1 MTEKTS
7 TVDSENPSAIHY
19 DTPSSLRASSQG
31 KRLFG
36 LLIDLVLIILILNT
50 IDSLFRQEHWDLN
63 QQARSWLD
71 LAWFYGGALLFLVF
85 RDFSQNGSPGKRMLG
100 MCLRKLSLIHI

>member
-1 MTEKTS
+1 MTEESS
-7 TVDSENPSAIHY
+7 TVDSEKPSAI
-19 DTPSSLRASSQG
+19 DSDDPSRLRASSQG

-50 IDSLFRQEHWDLN
+50 LDSLFRQEHWDLE

-71 LAWFYGGALLFLVF
+71 LTWFYGGALLFLVF
-85 RDFSQNGSPGKRMLG
+85 RD
-100 MCLRKLSLIHI
+100 LIASKHASAVDILVQ

>member
-1 MTEKTS
+1 MTEETS
-7 TVDSENPSAIHY
+7 TVDSENPSAIHS
-19 DTPSSLRASSQG
+19 DTPSRLRASSQG

-50 IDSLFRQEHWDLN
+50 LDSLFRQEHWDLN

-71 LAWFYGGALLFLVF
+71 LAWFYWGALLFLVF
-85 RDFSQNGSPGKRMLG
+85 RDFSQNGIPGKRMRG
-100 MCLRKLSLIHI
+100 MCLRKI